1 MHMFTY
7 LPNFSRNALADVIFQ
22 KTGMLY
28 LMRALS
34 LLRSKRLLPSLTS
47 GELLFLSTFSLKSR
61 KKDIL

>member
-22 KTGMLY
+22 KTGMLS

-34 LLRSKRLLPSLTS
+34 LL
-47 GELLFLSTFSLKSR
+47 
-61 KKDIL
+61 